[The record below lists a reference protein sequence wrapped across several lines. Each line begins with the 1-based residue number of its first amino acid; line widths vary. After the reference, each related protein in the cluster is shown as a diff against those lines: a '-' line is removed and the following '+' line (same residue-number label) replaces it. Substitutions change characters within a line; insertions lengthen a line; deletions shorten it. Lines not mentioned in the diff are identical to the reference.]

1 MAASVPGDTSRPAEE
16 HEGRVLG
23 ELRSARRRRAV
34 RLTIAAVLVAL
45 VITFVVRN
53 SQSVSVNFVFATRHP
68 RLIWVITS
76 CFLIGVVV
84 GFVASGP
91 ARRSRGG
98 GPGGKRQKR
107 G

>member
-1 MAASVPGDTSRPAEE
+1 MAASVPGDSSRPAEE
-16 HEGRVLG
+16 HERVLG

-53 SQSVSVNFVFATRHP
+53 SQSVTVNFVFATRHP
-68 RLIWVITS
+68 RLIWVIAS
-76 CFLIGVVV
+76 CFVIGVVV

-91 ARRSRGG
+91 TRRSRSRGAR
-98 GPGGKRQKR
+98 GKRQKR